1 MRYRDLN
8 SRQRSIV
15 NNFLFVTA
23 ATIVAILV
31 IIVFRE
37 YVNRTEA
44 TRAVEHLGKVVLKYR
59 EEKGFIPPESYI
71 LGVKDELEGYAR
83 IGNLH
88 YRALWIDSECG
99 DDEILAYTQTGGN
112 AMFLGS
118 GFVVLR
124 LDGRVEWMK
133 EKDFKEMF
141 AQQQDPLEVQMLSQK
156 HKQ

>member
-15 NNFLFVTA
+15 NNFLFVITVTIA
-23 ATIVAILV
+23 AVLF
-31 IIVFRE
+31 IIVLRE

-44 TRAVEHLGKVVLKYR
+44 TRAVEHLGKIVLKYR
-59 EEKGFIPPESYI
+59 EEKGFVPPESYI
-71 LGVKDELEGYAR
+71 LGVKVKLEGSAR

-99 DDEILAYTQTGGN
+99 NDEILAYTRTGGN
-112 AMFLGS
+112 AIFLGS

-124 LDGRVEWMK
+124 LDGSVEWMK
-133 EKDFKEMF
+133 EKDFKELF
-141 AQQQDPLEVQMLSQK
+141 TRQQDPMEVQMLLQK